1 MTDVRSPSAG
11 HDDVFSKKIREQWT
25 EQLGR
30 KLDILVAGCGRAS
43 TSIFGDGNMDRFGS
57 RVSGIDEDLPALR
70 AYATKRD
77 DLDSCTLGD
86 LRHVPIPQR
95 SYDVIFVDFL
105 LDRIRNAEIVLDRM
119 AAGLRPGGL
128 MLIRLRDRSS
138 AYGFCDRVLP
148 SWLRRMVW
156 KRFVPAGTVGPL
168 PAVYEPVSSREGIHA
183 YCLMRGLMIA
193 EDYTRTSGPACRGP
207 RAGLVETV
215 CGIVGKLSGGRLPA
229 GHDEIILVIRKPQ
242 SHFARLI

>member
-57 RVSGIDEDLPALR
+57 RVSGIDEDLPTLR

-77 DLDSCTLGD
+77 DLDSFTLGD
-86 LRHVPIPQR
+86 LRNVPIPQR

-105 LDRIRNAEIVLDRM
+105 LDRIRNAELVMDRM
-119 AAGLRPGGL
+119 SAGLRPGGL

-138 AYGFCDRVLP
+138 AYGFCDRMLP
-148 SWLRRMVW
+148 SWVRRMLW
-156 KRFVPAGTVGPL
+156 KGFVPAGTVGPL
-168 PAVYEPVSSREGIHA
+168 PAVYEPVSSREGIQA
-183 YCLMRGLMIA
+183 YCLMRGLMIT
-193 EDYTRTSGPACRGP
+193 EDHARTSGPACRGP
-207 RAGLVETV
+207 RASMVETI
-215 CGIVGKLSGGRLPA
+215 CRIVDKLSGGRLPA
-229 GHDEIILVIRKPQ
+229 GHDEIIVVVRKPQ
-242 SHFARLI
+242 NHFARLI